1 MKTFS
6 VACILAAGS
15 IAVPIKEGALQE
27 SVVLNNLTAK
37 VADKVEQGAITVID
51 GDTDILAEEIKDIA
65 PAVED

>member
-37 VADKVEQGAITVID
+37 VADKVE
-51 GDTDILAEEIKDIA
+51 
-65 PAVED
+65 